1 MTVTDDRVRVWVLGT
16 IVVAVAL
23 VLSPMAVT
31 ALPDDPLSGTTNT
44 TDTTNTTLDTSTET
58 LTDTP
63 TTTLDANTETLTST
77 ATLSTT
83 LDSTDSTTETTTS
96 STTSTDTVTDEVSA
110 PTPTPTET
118 VDGVESTVE
127 DTATNVVED
136 VSDGTTTESV
146 DTGDATSEL
155 SATTDT
161 LTDGSTDAADT
172 VVETV
177 ESTTTATVSVE
188 TTATTDLTATTET
201 TVTETAVTTDTV
213 ASNPTNTVTETL
225 ATDTTTTTEAVVAE
239 TAETTDG
246 VVETTTEQTVSETQE
261 TDADEAQTSNTTA
274 TQKADSSGDANA
286 EAVAGS
292 TADSERQSKQS
303 AAETPSDD
311 NATALLPPFSTGSL
325 PEPVPE
331 EPGIALGVGA
341 LVTAGAVRY
350 GPAIDWS
357 SFSHVATQASP
368 SAITSRLSAGIERIT
383 RIIAP
388 FRYSRFD
395 DSDPLEHEGRDA
407 VYSAISES
415 PGIYLS
421 AVADRAD
428 VPLSTA
434 RHHLRVLEDEKLIS
448 GVKIRGKRRF
458 YAAHTESHEL
468 AAALNDEATAAV
480 LDALSRLG
488 PSSVS
493 ALAADL
499 GRDPSTVTHHLQR
512 LEADDIVV
520 REREGRAVVT
530 RLSPEAYAA
539 LHPEPEP
546 APSARIMADG
556 SGVEEGLDQ

>member
-1 MTVTDDRVRVWVLGT
+1 MKATDDRVRVWVLGT
-16 IVVAVAL
+16 ILVAVAL

-44 TDTTNTTLDTSTET
+44 TDTTNTTLEASTET

-63 TTTLDANTETLTST
+63 TTTLEANTETLTST

-96 STTSTDTVTDEVSA
+96 ATTSTDTLTDEVSA

-155 SATTDT
+155 TATTDT
-161 LTDGSTDAADT
+161 LTDGSTDPADT

-188 TTATTDLTATTET
+188 TASTTDLTATTET

-213 ASNPTNTVTETL
+213 ASNPTKTVTETL
-225 ATDTTTTTEAVVAE
+225 ATDTTTTTEAVVEETDGVTEDTTEDESPTQTNDTTASVEASSSESADVVAVASSASSEERNVAE
-239 TAETTDG
+239 SAETT
-246 VVETTTEQTVSETQE
+246 
-261 TDADEAQTSNTTA
+261 
-274 TQKADSSGDANA
+274 
-286 EAVAGS
+286 
-292 TADSERQSKQS
+292 
-303 AAETPSDD
+303 AAAD

-357 SFSHVATQASP
+357 SFSHVATQASH
-368 SAITSRLSAGIERIT
+368 SAITSRLHAGVERVT

-434 RHHLRVLEDEKLIS
+434 RHHLRVLEDEQLIS
-448 GVKIRGKRRF
+448 GAKIRGKRRF
-458 YAAHTESHEL
+458 YAAHTEGHEL

-530 RLSPEAYAA
+530 RLSPEANAA
-539 LHPEPEP
+539 LRPEPEP